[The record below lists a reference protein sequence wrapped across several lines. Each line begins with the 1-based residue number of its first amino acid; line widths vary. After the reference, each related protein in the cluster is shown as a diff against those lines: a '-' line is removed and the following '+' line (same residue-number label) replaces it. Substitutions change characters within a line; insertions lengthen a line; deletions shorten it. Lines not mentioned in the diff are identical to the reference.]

1 MRAKSVVLGTLAV
14 CLWVIIWIYSSVPD
28 EFTHLIFCDVGQGD
42 AILVTTGSVQMLV
55 DGGPDHKV
63 LSCLKQHLPFWDR
76 TIELVVATHADKD
89 HVGGLQPVLE
99 RYNVAQIMIQESTKN
114 TADFRAFKAL
124 ISRKVREGMTIIQP
138 KRGHSMI
145 LADEV
150 KATIIFTREGV
161 ANNSPRDTRSTETLL
176 SADNRQKGEQ
186 KRMELSEN
194 DGSIVLLLQVGEVA
208 TLLTGDIE
216 SNAEQALITH
226 QLIPDVDILKVAHHG
241 SKTSSTDVFLRL
253 VQPEI
258 SVVSAGK
265 NNAYGHPSSQ
275 VLDRLSSSGSQIWRT
290 DREGTIELISDGIHY
305 WRKEDQNVM
314 SQAQRAVTTSLKSMV
329 FRDYGF

>member
-1 MRAKSVVLGTLAV
+1 
-14 CLWVIIWIYSSVPD
+14 
-28 EFTHLIFCDVGQGD
+28 
-42 AILVTTGSVQMLV
+42 V
-55 DGGPDHKV
+55 D
-63 LSCLKQHLPFWDR
+63 
-76 TIELVVATHADKD
+76 
-89 HVGGLQPVLE
+89 
-99 RYNVAQIMIQESTKN
+99 M
-114 TADFRAFKAL
+114 
-124 ISRKVREGMTIIQP
+124 
-138 KRGHSMI
+138 
-145 LADEV
+145 
-150 KATIIFTREGV
+150 
-161 ANNSPRDTRSTETLL
+161 
-176 SADNRQKGEQ
+176 
-186 KRMELSEN
+186 
-194 DGSIVLLLQVGEVA
+194 
-208 TLLTGDIE
+208 
-216 SNAEQALITH
+216 
-226 QLIPDVDILKVAHHG
+226 LKVAHHG